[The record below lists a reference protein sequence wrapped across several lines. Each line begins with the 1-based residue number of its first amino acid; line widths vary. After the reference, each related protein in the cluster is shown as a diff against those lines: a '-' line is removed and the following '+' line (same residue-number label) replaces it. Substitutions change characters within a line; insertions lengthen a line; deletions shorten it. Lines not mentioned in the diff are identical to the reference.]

1 MISSTIIRI
10 LLGAFVRVQTVG
22 FKSIA
27 LMKMAKVV
35 QEFRILGAK
44 LKGLDKRAWTCTWL
58 CWFLME
64 EWNMDTDGNG
74 DGDGGERNGHMA
86 RAVII

>member
-1 MISSTIIRI
+1 MISSTVIRI

-44 LKGLDKRAWTCTWL
+44 LKR
-58 CWFLME
+58 F
-64 EWNMDTDGNG
+64 
-74 DGDGGERNGHMA
+74 R
-86 RAVII
+86 